1 MNRFKVPLVP
11 GPEAA
16 SGPVF
21 DRRNVADALL
31 NAGLQVD
38 LDRGAVHPAFE
49 VAAAASIAD
58 DDRPIAAAVLL
69 AALLSSRRG
78 DFGFDLADQDAGSA
92 LGTLID
98 ALHAEARTDK
108 LLAAEIGALIAA
120 LGSLPVDRL
129 GPILGTPEI
138 PGTPLTRDGSI
149 VYRRK
154 DYLLEERLGHA
165 FARLA
170 RNDVPVSTRDLEPD
184 VAFAE
189 AIAQSALVLVAGGP
203 GTGKT
208 TLIARRIRALEDAG
222 SPRDSIALAAPTG
235 KAAQRLAESLTAA
248 GVSGY
253 RPVTLHRLLEYSPS
267 RGDFRRSPAHP
278 IDAELI
284 VVDEASMID
293 ARLAAALAAA
303 VRPGARLCLV
313 GDADQLPAV
322 GGGAVFSSLVR
333 ASEQSSRLVKLT
345 KNRRIVAA
353 GSRADDLL
361 RLSHLIRDGET
372 SVLSRMLDRR
382 DISKTRAGDLAFEGV
397 EFLDAST
404 SAAIEAFVDRW
415 FERFIA
421 RDERFAPI
429 PVESLGSSM
438 SSSTRK
444 FIDDALAKS
453 LTARLFLPRRTGP
466 LGTRRINEYILARRA
481 RNEGAD
487 RRDDILP
494 GTPILF
500 SSNDYERDVTNG
512 DVGLTVLASDARGRT
527 SLWVVLPRGERISA
541 FPLRAFEGSFEPA
554 YAVTVHKSQGSEFDH
569 GALFVTPG
577 DTDLVYRQL
586 VYTAATRVKKSLTF
600 VGEKAILVAAAK
612 KRPERRSS
620 LGERFLSELSR
631 SGKTL

>member
-1 MNRFKVPLVP
+1 MKRLAVPLVP
-11 GPEAA
+11 VPDAP
-16 SGPVF
+16 SGGVS
-21 DRRNVADALL
+21 DRPTIADALL
-31 NAGLQVD
+31 GAGLLVD
-38 LDRGAVHPAFE
+38 LDRGAIHLAFE
-49 VAAAASIAD
+49 VAAAASIAEV
-58 DDRPIAAAVLL
+58 DRPLAAALLL

-78 DFGFDLADQDAGSA
+78 DFGFDLSDLEGGST

-98 ALHAEARTDK
+98 ALRAEARADK
-108 LLAAEIGALIAA
+108 AIAAEVAELIAA
-120 LGSLPVDRL
+120 IESLPADRLGSLV
-129 GPILGTPEI
+129 GTPDLA
-138 PGTPLTRDGSI
+138 GTPLTRDGSI

-154 DYLLEERLGHA
+154 DFLIEERLGRV

-170 RNDVPVSTRDLEPD
+170 HDDAPVAARDLEPD
-184 VAFAE
+184 AAFAD
-189 AIAQSALVLVAGGP
+189 AIERSALVLVAGGP

-208 TLIARRIRALEDAG
+208 TLIAKRIRALEDAG
-222 SPRDSIALAAPTG
+222 KPREAIALAAPTG
-235 KAAQRLAESLTAA
+235 KAAQRLSESLAAA

-267 RGDFRRSPAHP
+267 RGDFRRGPAHP
-278 IDAELI
+278 IDADLI

-303 VRPGARLCLV
+303 IRPGARLCLV

-333 ASEQSSRLVKLT
+333 ASENSTRLVRLT

-372 SVLSRMLDRR
+372 STLSRLLDRP
-382 DISKTRAGDLAFEGV
+382 DISKSRAELLTFEGA
-397 EFLDAST
+397 EFLEAST

-415 FERFIA
+415 FVRFIA
-421 RDERFAPI
+421 RDERFSPI
-429 PVESLGSSM
+429 PVESLGYSM
-438 SSSTRK
+438 SASTRK

-481 RNEGAD
+481 RDAGAD
-487 RRDDILP
+487 KKDDILP

-512 DVGLTVLASDARGRT
+512 DVGLTVLAADARGRS

-600 VGEKAILVAAAK
+600 VGAKDILLLAAR

-620 LGERFLSELSR
+620 LGKRFLFEIGR
-631 SGKTL
+631 SAKIS